1 MKRSHKGSL
10 FVLLLF
16 LSGITQS
23 SFAQKAKDIFNSS
36 ETPITYLGID
46 FSRAKLIG
54 DAGADAID
62 IRNKWFAS
70 INDVVVNEP
79 KKYNLQKALEKSS
92 IASDLSFV
100 MEKNAK
106 ADVAKLL
113 SSNSSDDSRFTKATI
128 DEIVRGYSFGGKK
141 GVGMMFVM
149 ETMNKTAS
157 NGSMYV
163 TFIDMGSRKV
173 LYTERMT
180 GKAGGFGFRNYWVKP
195 VYEVI
200 EQIDKSK
207 YKEWQN
213 TVQ

>member
-1 MKRSHKGSL
+1 MNRTHKSSL
-10 FVLLLF
+10 LALLLF

-23 SFAQKAKDIFNSS
+23 AFGQKAKDIFNSS

-46 FSRAKLIG
+46 FTRVKLIG
-54 DAGADAID
+54 DAGADAVE

-92 IASDLSFV
+92 ISSDLSFV
-100 MEKNAK
+100 MEKNSK

-113 SSNSSDDSRFTKATI
+113 SSNSSDDSRFTKETI
-128 DEIVRGYSFGGKK
+128 EEIVKGYNFAGKK
-141 GVGMMFVM
+141 GVGMMFIM
-149 ETMNKTAS
+149 ETMNKSAS

-163 TFIDMGSRKV
+163 TFIDMANRKV
-173 LYTERMT
+173 LHTERMT

-200 EQIDKSK
+200 EKIDKSK
-207 YKEWQN
+207 YKEWQSS
-213 TVQ
+213 VQ

>member
-1 MKRSHKGSL
+1 MKRTQKSSL
-10 FVLLLF
+10 LVLLLLLGGF
-16 LSGITQS
+16 AQS
-23 SFAQKAKDIFNSS
+23 AFAQKAKDIFNSS

-46 FSRAKLIG
+46 FTRAKLIG
-54 DAGADAID
+54 DAGADAIE

-92 IASDLSFV
+92 ISSDLSFV
-100 MEKNAK
+100 MEKNSK

-113 SSNSSDDSRFTKATI
+113 SSNSNDDSRFTKETI
-128 DEIVRGYSFGGKK
+128 DEIVKGYNFGGKK
-141 GVGMMFVM
+141 GVGMMFIM
-149 ETMNKTAS
+149 ESMNKSAS

-200 EQIDKSK
+200 EKIDKSK
-207 YKEWQN
+207 YKEWQSS
-213 TVQ
+213 VQ